1 MRTETTVRCPGWKHS
16 GRKKKPEGAS
26 EGPSPIVTVS
36 LCLFTPHRASGFCR
50 QLYSCT
56 VLLIQLTPPR
66 GFRRKAKIHKQ
77 WKLHSVF
84 WWLQAHT
91 QDCYT
96 CSLQTSSFSPT
107 GNLMEINHTKNSG
120 DKNEEDK
127 RVFPQW
133 HNLLW
138 MNHYGSVTSER
149 RSKGLWEKS
158 NIKK

>member
-1 MRTETTVRCPGWKHS
+1 METPVRCPGENTLS
-16 GRKKKPEGAS
+16 ERKSLRELQKALP
-26 EGPSPIVTVS
+26 PVVTVS
-36 LCLFTPHRASGFCR
+36 LCLFTLHIASFFFCR
-50 QLYSCT
+50 QLYSCI
-56 VLLIQLTPPR
+56 VLLIQLMPPR
-66 GFRRKAKIHKQ
+66 GFRRKAKIHEQ

-84 WWLQAHT
+84 WWLQDHT

-107 GNLMEINHTKNSG
+107 GSLMEIDHMKNSG

-149 RSKGLWEKS
+149 RSKGLWEKN
-158 NIKK
+158 NIKE